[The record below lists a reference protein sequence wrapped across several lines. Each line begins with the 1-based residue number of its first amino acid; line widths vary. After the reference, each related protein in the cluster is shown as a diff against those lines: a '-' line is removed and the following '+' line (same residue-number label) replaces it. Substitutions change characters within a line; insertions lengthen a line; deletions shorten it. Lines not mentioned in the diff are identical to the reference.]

1 MGGYVGAKVKPCIF
15 VKLNAI
21 WDWVPSPYVCSEDP
35 DCPESLSTHLAS
47 TAAQD
52 AGDNNVW
59 IDCNGRYAA
68 DKEALK
74 DRITYFPA
82 SRAIP
87 IKYFPYQGKVKNKE
101 TGKIEKAYH
110 SPPVAIQVD
119 PKELGQLVH
128 IECRAYYDGV
138 KHVTKTKEGLVQFE
152 VQIKTD
158 Y

>member
-68 DKEALK
+68 DKEA
-74 DRITYFPA
+74 
-82 SRAIP
+82 
-87 IKYFPYQGKVKNKE
+87 
-101 TGKIEKAYH
+101 GKIEKAYH
-110 SPPVAIQVD
+110 SPLVAIQVD

-152 VQIKTD
+152 VQIKTH